1 MTLTGQQFTISS
13 GDFAATVVEVGGGL
27 RSFTYRGED
36 VTATYPEAELP
47 PKCCGGVLVPWPNR
61 LRGGRY
67 SFGGVSYQLPITEPP
82 RGNAIHG
89 LARWARWVPVSQ
101 GSESVTLA
109 NDLVPQSA
117 WPFEV
122 RVEVTY
128 ALHPE
133 FGLVVTAR
141 ASNNGVGPAPFG
153 AGFHP
158 YVSLHGQPLSDVNLA
173 VPASRRL
180 LLDEAQVPV
189 GVQDVTNTPY
199 DLRVGPK
206 LAALRLD
213 DALTGL
219 EVRDGRGAAEVRTK
233 SGGARVWF
241 DETFRYLQVFTADDF
256 RGGIPALAI
265 EPMTCPADAFNSG
278 VGLIIIQPGGFWSG
292 SWGITPLDR

>member
-1 MTLTGQQFTISS
+1 MALTGQQFTISV

-36 VTATYPEAELP
+36 VTATYPETELP

-61 LRGGRY
+61 LRGGHY
-67 SFGGVSYQLPITEPP
+67 SFGGVSYQLPITEPA

-89 LARWARWVPVSQ
+89 LARWARWTATALGPA
-101 GSESVTLA
+101 SVTLA
-109 NDLVPQSA
+109 IDLVPQTA

-141 ASNNGVGPAPFG
+141 ASNHGITPAPFG

-158 YVSLHGQPLSDVNLA
+158 YLSLHGDSLKDVTLL

-180 LLDEAQVPV
+180 LLDEALVPV

-199 DLRVGPK
+199 DLRRGPK
-206 LAALRLD
+206 LKTLRLD

-219 EVRDGRGAAEVRTK
+219 EVREGRGVAEVRTK
-233 SGGARVWF
+233 AGGARLWF
-241 DETFRYLQVFTADDF
+241 DETFGYLQVFTAEDF
-256 RGGIPALAI
+256 RAGVPALAV
-265 EPMTCPADAFNSG
+265 EPMTCPADAFNTG
-278 VGLIIIQPGGFWSG
+278 VGLIIIQPGGVWTG
-292 SWGITPLDR
+292 SWGITPIDR